1 MKKAILITSI
11 VLVVAL
17 LGAIIFFAVYQK
29 DYSYEFETPDI
40 IEVNSW
46 TASDEGDL
54 SKTKIFEGLTKH
66 SSKGLLAS
74 IVDGDLVKKP
84 EIEKVGLTNLNSS
97 AKYLITLRYSD
108 ADGKVLK
115 LNGKNFE
122 DPRNSAIKEIRYKE
136 LKIELTENNKDVLL
150 KIYVMSMSN
159 SSQYSYVIE
168 QFGDYSELYN
178 YLSSFEN
185 L

>member
-54 SKTKIFEGLTKH
+54 SKTKIFDGFDQ
-66 SSKGLLAS
+66 SKSNRDIS
-74 IVDGDLVKKP
+74 IIRQK
-84 EIEKVGLTNLNSS
+84 
-97 AKYLITLRYSD
+97 
-108 ADGKVLK
+108 
-115 LNGKNFE
+115 
-122 DPRNSAIKEIRYKE
+122 IKQ
-136 LKIELTENNKDVLL
+136 
-150 KIYVMSMSN
+150 SN
-159 SSQYSYVIE
+159 
-168 QFGDYSELYN
+168 
-178 YLSSFEN
+178 
-185 L
+185 